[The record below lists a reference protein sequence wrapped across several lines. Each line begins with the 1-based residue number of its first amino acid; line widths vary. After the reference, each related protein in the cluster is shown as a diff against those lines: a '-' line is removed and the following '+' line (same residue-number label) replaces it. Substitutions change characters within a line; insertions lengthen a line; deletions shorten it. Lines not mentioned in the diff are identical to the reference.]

1 MNKRSMKTKLEN
13 ITKAIALIMIAKDY
27 MASAIENDLD
37 DASRIIDA
45 VEGLDIVQEI
55 LDVEASRENNKKN

>member
-1 MNKRSMKTKLEN
+1 MKTKLEN
-13 ITKAIALIMIAKDY
+13 LTKAVALIMIAKDY

-45 VEGLDIVQEI
+45 VEGLEMVQEI
-55 LDVEASRENNKKN
+55 LDSAATKENNKKN